1 MNLMTNKLISI
12 FKTKLIIY
20 VVSIL
25 FLNCGVKTNI
35 AHSPTQLFDNPKKLA
50 VFFDGTANNESSYTN
65 ISKLYNL
72 TTLQNN
78 PDVSALY
85 LRGVGNGVDLLGI
98 LFGSGTKREVCNAY
112 LYLAENYDLNRKDE
126 IYLFGFSRGAYA
138 TRILAGLVYVAGI
151 VDLNNIP
158 KKERFKFVKK
168 IFEAHKNGVD
178 LEERRKNVFHVTGQ
192 NINPE
197 DYKIEFMGLWD
208 TVEALGVPKYKEEYY
223 SPKNNYFDQL
233 CNVKKAVQALSLND
247 NRSTIFTPILLTQEK
262 LTLTCSDIKPEH
274 VATEVWFFG
283 AHCDVG
289 GGARNTNISGVSLN
303 WMINQLKD
311 YKLLPNH
318 TSVYENRFDKT
329 NNPSKGFTRL
339 FYPRSSRKLSSLVS
353 KKGYKKEKL
362 NIHQSVLDRLEVSLQ
377 AYEINLIKIFSE
389 CFEKND
395 NGGYD
400 YIEGSD
406 CFNVIK

>member
-1 MNLMTNKLISI
+1 MKLVLKSPIPAISTRIII
-12 FKTKLIIY
+12 FFITTT
-20 VVSIL
+20 L
-25 FLNCGVKTNI
+25 FSCGVKKNI
-35 AHSPTQLFDNPKKLA
+35 AHTPTQLFDSSRKLA
-50 VFFDGTANNESSYTN
+50 VFIDGTANNESSYTN

-78 PDVSALY
+78 PDISALY
-85 LRGVGNGVDLLGI
+85 LRGVGNGADLLGI
-98 LFGSGTKREVCNAY
+98 ITGSGIKREVCNAY
-112 LYLAENYDLNRKDE
+112 LYLSENYNHARKDE

-138 TRILAGLVYVAGI
+138 SRVLAGLIYAAGV

-158 KKERFKFVKK
+158 EKERLKFVKK
-168 IFEAHKNGVD
+168 IFEAHKKGKSI
-178 LEERRKNVFHVTGQ
+178 EERRKNVFAITEQ

-208 TVEALGVPKYKEEYY
+208 TVEALGIPKYNEEYY
-223 SPKNNYFDQL
+223 NPKNSYFDQL
-233 CNVKKAVQALSLND
+233 CNVKKAVHALSLND
-247 NRSTIFTPILLTQEK
+247 NRSTIFTPVLLTQE
-262 LTLTCSDIKPEH
+262 TLTSTCSNIKPED
-274 VATEVWFFG
+274 VANEVWFFG

-318 TSVYENRFDKT
+318 TSVYENRYDKT

-353 KKGYKKEKL
+353 KKGYKNEKL

-389 CFEKND
+389 CFEKN
-395 NGGYD
+395 NRGGYD
-400 YIEGSD
+400 YIEESD